1 MAVVQRIRDPIHSL
15 IEFDD
20 SDVESALWQAI
31 QTRPFQRLR
40 RVKQLG
46 FSDYVYPGAS
56 HSRFSHSVGV
66 FHTARQLLRVIQ
78 QRSTTPYKRR
88 QAETALAAALL
99 HDIGHGPFSHAFE
112 SVGKKL
118 GLKLARHEYVSE
130 ALIRGSEI
138 SAVLNQL
145 GSGFADDVA
154 EVIKAKG
161 PRTLYDAVVSSQ
173 FDADRLDYMR
183 RDRVMA
189 GSKHGEIDYDW
200 LVANLEIADIPMG
213 VDDVAAGTFPTFV
226 VGSKSIEAAE
236 AYVLGLFQLYL
247 RLGRQAFCQG
257 DWIEAGL
264 KLIDLSGGDA
274 VEARMFDESDIG
286 AASDA
291 LLARYVKTYVEAKRA
306 ADRKRADQP
315 KDKAVSLPMDE
326 LFERKR

>member
-1 MAVVQRIRDPIHSL
+1 
-15 IEFDD
+15 
-20 SDVESALWQAI
+20 
-31 QTRPFQRLR
+31 
-40 RVKQLG
+40 
-46 FSDYVYPGAS
+46 
-56 HSRFSHSVGV
+56 V

-200 LVANLEIADIPMG
+200 LVANLEIADIPIG

-236 AYVLGLFQLYL
+236 AYVLGLFQLYTVF
-247 RLGRQAFCQG
+247 RSQAHEDRHQN
-257 DWIEAGL
+257 
-264 KLIDLSGGDA
+264 
-274 VEARMFDESDIG
+274 EARMKVLGIARNANPVALELAATALFLGKEGTAEPWSEVKNLKPTKATSEHLKLAKKLYESLSEIG
-286 AASDA
+286 SPVGLPA
-291 LLARYVKTYVEAKRA
+291 L
-306 ADRKRADQP
+306 Q
-315 KDKAVSLPMDE
+315 
-326 LFERKR
+326 